1 MLQLPK
7 ELELQLVY
15 EIEQLEEQTMPYI
28 TFIERYAT
36 ENGIQIGEARGVA
49 LGEAQT
55 LLKLFKLKFGAIPD
69 WVEQKVNS
77 ADKAQ
82 LDVWVESILP
92 AQSIE
97 CIFSGQNQRVDNS
110 QKTSE
115 S

>member
-1 MLQLPK
+1 
-7 ELELQLVY
+7 
-15 EIEQLEEQTMPYI
+15 MPYI
-28 TFIERYAT
+28 TSIERYAT
-36 ENGIQIGEARGVA
+36 ENGIQIGEAR
-49 LGEAQT
+49 GEAQT

-69 WVEQKVNS
+69 WVEQKVNL